1 LTSTHAP
8 TEEKD
13 EAAKDEFYSCLEKV
27 CDAVPNYDMKR
38 TLGDFN
44 AKLGKESYLYPAC
57 GGHSLHNETN
67 DAGKRM
73 VNFALGRDL
82 VVGGIWYQHKDIHKV
97 TWRSFDN
104 KTYNHIHHILVDR
117 RQ

>member
-8 TEEKD
+8 TEEDD
-13 EAAKDEFYSCLEKV
+13 EAAKEEFYSSLEKV
-27 CDAVPNYDMKR
+27 CDAVPNYDKQR
-38 TLGDFN
+38 ILGDFN

-57 GGHSLHNETN
+57 VENETN
-67 DAGKRM
+67 FAGKRM

-82 VVGGIWYQHKDIHKV
+82 VAAGIWYQHKDIHKV
-97 TWRSFDN
+97 TWRSPDN
-104 KTYNHIHHILVDR
+104 KMCNQIHHILIER